1 MSFDHALVRMLWQIL
16 SDKCQLKAS
25 YDAIHENREEA
36 RAAVRAGD
44 AQGRAGSRHKETPEA
59 CLRRRHRGPLGLS

>member
-36 RAAVRAGD
+36 RAAVRAGG
-44 AQGRAGSRHKETPEA
+44 AQGGAAPRHNEAPEA
-59 CLRRRHRGPLGLS
+59 RLRRRHQGPLGLS